1 MDPTDKFRRA
11 LAPALFAAAPPL
23 AALHATRT
31 RLLPP
36 HPPQDSAACSRCGSF
51 LIHRST
57 LRARKSRFH
66 RRSCPVCGS
75 ASLSPLP
82 TAPFPQT
89 RHQSSAPSQPQQIP
103 TTPPVPQPPTAPKS
117 RPKNKSGLQ
126 HLLARN
132 RQNQQKEH
140 HEKNNGHD
148 ASGLA
153 AFLSG
158 L

>member
-11 LAPALFAAAPPL
+11 LAPAFFAAAPPL
-23 AALHATRT
+23 AALHAARA

-57 LRARKSRFH
+57 LRFRKSRFH

-89 RHQSSAPSQPQQIP
+89 RHQSSAPSKPQQIP
-103 TTPPVPQPPTAPKS
+103 TTPPVPQPPKS

-148 ASGLA
+148 TSGLA